1 MPGSDR
7 LPPWNCKS
15 TWIDTEQSV
24 NPNIEI
30 LQEAIDL
37 LGPLAGEL
45 VFLGGCATGLL
56 ITDPAAP
63 SPRVTMD
70 VDVIVEVGHL
80 LGYYKFCERLKERG
94 FTEYTGPEAPICR
107 WRAERIILDVMPTD
121 SSILGFGN
129 IWFARAFKA
138 AKEVQLPSGSTL
150 RLLPAVYFLATKL
163 EAFDN
168 RGEGDFLLSRDME
181 DVVAVLD
188 GRPELFN
195 ELKAAEKDLRLYL
208 VKRFSDLIGNQNFFD
223 ALPGH
228 LPPDAASQAR
238 ARPIMQLLQRISG
251 ELEMPT

>member
-1 MPGSDR
+1 M
-7 LPPWNCKS
+7 
-15 TWIDTEQSV
+15 

-30 LQEAIDL
+30 LQETIDL

-56 ITDPAAP
+56 LTDPAAP
-63 SPRVTMD
+63 SPRVTRD

-80 LGYYKFCERLKERG
+80 SGYHRFCERLKELG
-94 FTEYTGPEAPICR
+94 FTEDTGPEAPICR
-107 WRAERIILDVMPTD
+107 WRARRIILDVMPTD
-121 SSILGFGN
+121 PSILGFGN

-138 AKEVQLPSGSTL
+138 AQEVELPSGSRL

-168 RGEGDFLLSRDME
+168 RGAGDFLLSRDME

-188 GRPELFN
+188 GRPELVD
-195 ELKAAEKDLRLYL
+195 EIKATERDLRQYL
-208 VKRFSDLIGNQNFFD
+208 LKRFSDLIGDQNFID

-238 ARPIMQLLQRISG
+238 ARHILHLLQKLSAW
-251 ELEMPT
+251 

>member
-1 MPGSDR
+1 
-7 LPPWNCKS
+7 
-15 TWIDTEQSV
+15 V

-37 LGPLAGEL
+37 LGSLAGEL

-56 ITDPAAP
+56 LTDPAAP
-63 SPRVTMD
+63 SPRVTRD

-80 LGYYKFCERLKERG
+80 SGYHRFCERLKERG
-94 FTEYTGPEAPICR
+94 FTEDTGPEAPICR
-107 WRAERIILDVMPTD
+107 WRAGRIILDVMPTD
-121 SSILGFGN
+121 PSILGFGN
-129 IWFARAFKA
+129 IWFARAFKEA
-138 AKEVQLPSGSTL
+138 QEVELPSGGTL

-181 DVVAVLD
+181 DVVIVLD
-188 GRPELFN
+188 GRPELVN
-195 ELKAAEKDLRLYL
+195 EVKAAKKDLRHYL
-208 VKRFSDLIGNQNFFD
+208 VKRFSDLISDQNFID

-238 ARPIMQLLQRISG
+238 TRHIIQLLRNLSA
-251 ELEMPT
+251 

>member
-1 MPGSDR
+1 M
-7 LPPWNCKS
+7 
-15 TWIDTEQSV
+15 

-56 ITDPAAP
+56 LTDPAAP

-70 VDVIVEVGHL
+70 VDVIVEVGNL
-80 LGYYKFCERLKERG
+80 SGYHRFCERLKERG
-94 FTEYTGPEAPICR
+94 FTEDTGPEAPICR
-107 WRAERIILDVMPTD
+107 WRAGRIVLDVMPTD
-121 SSILGFGN
+121 PSILGFGN
-129 IWFARAFKA
+129 IWFARAFTA
-138 AKEVQLPSGSTL
+138 AQEVELPSGSTL

-188 GRPELFN
+188 GRPELVN
-195 ELKAAEKDLRLYL
+195 EVKAAEKDLRLYL
-208 VKRFSDLIGNQNFFD
+208 VKRFSDLIRDQNFID

-228 LPPDAASQAR
+228 LPPDTASQAR
-238 ARPIMQLLQRISG
+238 ARHTIQLLRTLSA
-251 ELEMPT
+251 